1 MENAGRLGNTVAGK
15 SLGRFDG
22 EKVASEKPRRVFR
35 FCKKIIEVIAL
46 AVGVAFGGVGTVMA
60 GAPRVENVRARQ
72 IPDTKDV
79 EVVYDLIAPDGG
91 LFNVSATFQAPGV
104 APEPKT
110 VTGAFG
116 QNVAPGR
123 NRRFVWDAGIDW
135 PDNVNSHFTCNVRAE
150 EQIVKEPEG
159 GSGGVQLWEGG
170 PYWAECNV
178 GASTPEE
185 CGLYFWWGDT
195 VGHAGNW
202 NFSSAN
208 CPTYGKSISEL
219 QSLGYID
226 STGNLAP
233 AHDAA
238 RAHWGSPWRMPTDA
252 EFAALV
258 SNCDTQW
265 TTRNGV
271 NGRLVKGRGAYSSKS
286 IFLPAAG
293 AGYDSYLGGLGSVGS
308 YWSSAPYSDSSLQAW
323 YLFFYSSNFYRS
335 IYYLY
340 PGQSVRP
347 VRGFAK

>member
-1 MENAGRLGNTVAGK
+1 MMIARIFVFFLMAIAGVVSAVA
-15 SLGRFDG
+15 
-22 EKVASEKPRRVFR
+22 
-35 FCKKIIEVIAL
+35 
-46 AVGVAFGGVGTVMA
+46 A
-60 GAPRVENVRARQ
+60 GDPRVENVRARQ

-79 EVVYDLIAPDGG
+79 EVIYDLIAPDGG
-91 LFNVSATFQAPGV
+91 LFNVSAIFQAPGV
-104 APEPKT
+104 APEPRT
-110 VTGAFG
+110 VTGDFG

-123 NRRFVWDAGIDW
+123 NRRFVWDAGTDW
-135 PDNVNSHFTCNVRAE
+135 PDNVNSHFTCSVRAE
-150 EQIVKEPEG
+150 EQSAKEPEGG

-178 GASTPEE
+178 GASKPEG

-195 VGHAGNW
+195 VGHAGDWYFDINH
-202 NFSSAN
+202 
-208 CPTYGKSISEL
+208 CPTYDKTTSEL

-252 EFAALV
+252 EFVALV

-293 AGYDSYLGGLGSVGS
+293 RGHDSCLFYLGSDG
-308 YWSSAPYSDSSLQAW
+308 YFWSSTPYSVYSIYAW
-323 YLFFYSSNFYRS
+323 CLFFYSSDFYPTYDTYRNN
-335 IYYLY
+335 
-340 PGQSVRP
+340 GQSVRP